1 MRLLLHTHAFLWFIA
16 GDNRLDAHAKALI
29 EERRN
34 ERLLSVGSLWEISIK
49 VSLDRIVMRRPFA
62 EFVSEQVDGNDIR
75 LLPILPDHLDK
86 QISLPFHH
94 RDPFDRLIISQSLV
108 ERIPVITRDQAFS
121 HYPVDT
127 IWRRV

>member
-1 MRLLLHTHAFLWFIA
+1 MLDTHAFLWFIA

-49 VSLDRIVMRRPFA
+49 ASLDRIVIRRPFT

-121 HYPVDT
+121 LYPVDT